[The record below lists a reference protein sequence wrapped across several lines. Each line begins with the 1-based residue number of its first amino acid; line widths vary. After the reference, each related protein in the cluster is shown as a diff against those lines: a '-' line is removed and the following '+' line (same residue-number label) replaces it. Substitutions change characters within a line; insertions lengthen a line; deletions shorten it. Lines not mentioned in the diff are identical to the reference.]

1 VAIRRREA
9 GEIGESAGSSPGRK
23 PVAAGQPCGSLARV
37 LARIFKEP
45 RPEVL
50 DLGPLCG
57 QTVTY
62 LAGRGARVSVEPFD
76 PPHAVA
82 AADPGDS
89 PPAPPPIRFDQPDAQ
104 FSLVL
109 AWELLD
115 FLPPE
120 RMQDFAAEVLR
131 VLRDGG
137 WLFMFSRMSPPS
149 GPEQPPRYRLLADDM
164 LVRESTQLPARRRY
178 ASSTRDIERALK
190 GFSIQGVQLQR
201 NQMREF
207 SALKV

>member
-1 VAIRRREA
+1 VART
-9 GEIGESAGSSPGRK
+9 

-37 LARIFKEP
+37 LARIYKEP

-62 LAGRGARVSVEPFD
+62 LAGRGARVSVETFD
-76 PPHAVA
+76 PPLPLPPGEPDAV
-82 AADPGDS
+82 
-89 PPAPPPIRFDQPDAQ
+89 PAVPPPIHFDQPDKQ

-115 FLPPE
+115 FVPPE

-131 VLRDGG
+131 VLHDGG
-137 WLFMFSRMSPPS
+137 WLFLFSRMTPPS
-149 GPEQPPRYRLLADDM
+149 GLEQVPRYRLLADDVV
-164 LVRESTQLPARRRY
+164 VREPTQLPARRRW
-178 ASSTRDIERALK
+178 ATSTRDIERALK
-190 GFSIQGVQLQR
+190 GFSIRGVQLQR

-207 SALKV
+207 SAVKI